1 MKLGEIAA
9 ALGAELEGDAE
20 LEVDSL
26 EPLGTAGPRSLSFVS
41 NPRYVAQLASTR
53 AGALILGPGVPGP
66 GCPVLRVPDAYLGF
80 AMALGLF
87 AHPAMP
93 PPGIDLTARIA
104 PTATVGEGARIA
116 TGVVIGERVRIGD
129 RATIFPHA
137 VVYPEVTIGND
148 FTAHAGVVI
157 RERVRIG
164 DRVTLASG
172 VVIGSDGFGHLPLPG
187 GGVFKLAQIG
197 TVEIGDDVEIGAN
210 TTIDRATIG
219 VTRIA
224 SRVKLDNLVMIGHGS
239 EVDEESLIAAQS
251 GLAGS
256 TRVGKR
262 VQLGGQVGAA
272 GHLTIGDDARVAAQS
287 GIPNDVAPG
296 ATVGGYPA
304 IDAGL
309 WRRVSAAVQRLPELV
324 RRVRQLEKRSEADGA
339 APGLDARS
347 RDGSERG
354 ASARSRR
361 RRR

>member
-20 LEVDSL
+20 IEVDGL
-26 EPLGTAGPRSLSFVS
+26 EPLTTAGPRSLSFVS
-41 NPRYVAQLASTR
+41 NPRYAAQLATTR
-53 AGALILGPGVPGP
+53 AGALILEPGVVAGP
-66 GCPVLRVPDAYLGF
+66 GCAVLRVPNAYLGF
-80 AMALGLF
+80 ALALGLF
-87 AHPAMP
+87 ARPSVPPA
-93 PPGIDLTARIA
+93 GIDLTVRIA
-104 PTATVGEGARIA
+104 PTATIGEGARIA
-116 TGVVIGERVRIGD
+116 AGVVIGERVRIGA
-129 RATIFPHA
+129 RAMIFPHV
-137 VVYPEVTIGND
+137 VVYPEVTIGDD

-172 VVIGSDGFGHLPLPG
+172 AVIGSDGFGHLPLPG
-187 GGVFKLAQIG
+187 GGVFKLPQIG
-197 TVEIGDDVEIGAN
+197 TVEIGDDVEVGAN

-219 VTRIA
+219 ATRIA

-239 EVDEESLIAAQS
+239 EVDEESLIAAQT

-272 GHLTIGDDARVAAQS
+272 GHLTIGDGARVAAQS

-304 IDAGL
+304 LDAGL
-309 WRRVSAAVQRLPELV
+309 WRRVSAAVQRLPELI
-324 RRVRQLEKRSEADGA
+324 RRVRQLEKASEASATA
-339 APGLDARS
+339 ALDAPARGDA
-347 RDGSERG
+347 RRG
-354 ASARSRR
+354 ASPGRR
-361 RRR
+361 RNPR